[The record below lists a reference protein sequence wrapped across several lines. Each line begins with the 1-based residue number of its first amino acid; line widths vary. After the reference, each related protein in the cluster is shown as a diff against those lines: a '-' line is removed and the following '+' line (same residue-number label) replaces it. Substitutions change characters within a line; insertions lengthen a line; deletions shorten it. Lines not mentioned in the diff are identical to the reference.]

1 MLYCTFYIFHSYIY
15 TCIQHSLCI
24 LDELGRG
31 TATFDG
37 TAIAHAVVHHLTGHS
52 QCRAM
57 FATHYHTLIDDWGRY
72 IRYMRMYTLIIY
84 ISIYLQYASSDML
97 LILIYTHHI
106 YIDVLV
112 YFL

>member
-1 MLYCTFYIFHSYIY
+1 MFTSSITYHIFLILLIY
-15 TCIQHSLCI
+15 THIHVQHSLCI

-72 IRYMRMYTLIIY
+72 SCI
-84 ISIYLQYASSDML
+84 
-97 LILIYTHHI
+97 
-106 YIDVLV
+106 
-112 YFL
+112 